1 MGDGEVTVPS
11 GADLGS
17 RHYRSLSS
25 LRVREERDVTCAKLS
40 AQHVPRGGPRIAFRA
55 ARGRGPVA
63 VPSWEAVSVEVSPW
77 DPQMGEHAI
86 TLTPP
91 PRGGSFG
98 KLMLRF

>member
-1 MGDGEVTVPS
+1 MSHV
-11 GADLGS
+11 
-17 RHYRSLSS
+17 LSS
-25 LRVREERDVTCAKLS
+25 LHSTCPEGAPVLLS
-40 AQHVPRGGPRIAFRA
+40 ELPEGGVLLLC
-55 ARGRGPVA
+55 PVGG
-63 VPSWEAVSVEVSPW
+63 AVSVEVSPW